1 MRLIRGLHN
10 LRTIHRGSVA
20 TIGNFDGMHLGHQ
33 AVVAALAKRGSQ
45 YHLPA
50 TVIIFE
56 PQPLEFFRP
65 EQAPARLTRL
75 REKLLA
81 IRDQEVEQVLLLKFD
96 ARLAAMSATDFIED
110 ILVGGLGIRHLYV
123 GDDFRF
129 GRDRG
134 GDFAQLQ
141 RAGEEHGFAVENL
154 ETVSDKDERISST
167 RIREALTGNDLA
179 EVERCLGRPFSL
191 VGRVAHGD
199 KRGRTIGFPTLNIP
213 LHRRVSPLRG
223 VYAVRVIGLDAE
235 PMPGVANVGYR
246 PTFGGDV
253 RPRLEV
259 HVFDFDRE
267 VYGAQVAVE
276 FVAAIRDERKFDS
289 FDQLREQIQ
298 RDAASARELLDVSKA
313 ATLAG

>member
-1 MRLIRGLHN
+1 
-10 LRTIHRGSVA
+10 
-20 TIGNFDGMHLGHQ
+20 
-33 AVVAALAKRGSQ
+33 
-45 YHLPA
+45 
-50 TVIIFE
+50 VIIFE

-81 IRDQEVEQVLLLKFD
+81 IRDQKVDQVLLLKFD

-129 GRDRG
+129 GRDRT
-134 GDFAQLQ
+134 GDFAQL
-141 RAGEEHGFAVENL
+141 RRSGEEHGFAVENL
-154 ETVSDKDERISST
+154 DTVLDDGERISST
-167 RIREALTGNDLA
+167 RIREALADKDLA
-179 EVERCLGRPFSL
+179 EVERCLGRPYAL
-191 VGRVAHGD
+191 VGRVSHGD

-213 LHRRVSPLRG
+213 LYRNSSPLRG
-223 VYAVRVIGLDAE
+223 VYAVRVIGLGAGSL
-235 PMPGVANVGYR
+235 PGVANIGYR
-246 PTFGGDV
+246 PTVGGDV

-267 VYGAQVAVE
+267 VYGNQVAVE

-289 FDQLREQIQ
+289 FDQLREQIL
-298 RDAASARELLDVSKA
+298 RDAETARDLLDVSKTVTHA
-313 ATLAG
+313 V